1 MGNPFNVHCPR
12 DFVLKMTAEGTVSNV
27 KVSFNPRTQEKI
39 NKKLYE
45 VQQMIDSE
53 VLRRCEPLVPL
64 GETGN
69 LKDSGTEH
77 TEKGSGNV
85 IYRTVYARKQYYIPM
100 KHTEG
105 RTDYWFEHMKNNGGK
120 AAILKAAQE
129 ALNK

>member
-27 KVSFNPRTQEKI
+27 KVSFNSGTQDKI

-53 VLRRCEPLVPL
+53 VLRRCDPLVPFD
-64 GETGN
+64 TGA
-69 LKDSGTEH
+69 LKQSGIEH
-77 TEKGSGNV
+77 TEIGSGNV

-100 KHTEG
+100 QHEGNRTE
-105 RTDYWFEHMKNNGGK
+105 YWFEHMKNNGGK

>member
-1 MGNPFNVHCPR
+1 MRCCGDAIR
-12 DFVLKMTAEGTVSNV
+12 WYRLA
-27 KVSFNPRTQEKI
+27 
-39 NKKLYE
+39 KL
-45 VQQMIDSE
+45 
-53 VLRRCEPLVPL
+53 
-64 GETGN
+64 
-69 LKDSGTEH
+69 DSGTEH

>member
-12 DFVLKMTAEGTVSNV
+12 DFVLKMTVDGTVSNV
-27 KVSFNPRTQEKI
+27 KVYFNPGTQEKI

-53 VLRRCEPLVPL
+53 VLRRCDPLVPFD
-64 GETGN
+64 TGT
-69 LKDSGTEH
+69 LKQSGIEH
-77 TEKGSGNV
+77 TELGSGNV

-100 KHTEG
+100 QHENNRTE
-105 RTDYWFEHMKNNGGK
+105 YWFEHMKNNGGK